1 MKYLLLLVAVLALL
15 QPGLSAEK
23 NYTDFVNDLKAKM
36 QTKAY
41 KDASYERLAYIVDT
55 YGPRMWGGVALEQ
68 VIYEMAS
75 AANKIGFEN
84 LKLEEIKNFT
94 KFSRG
99 EENLT
104 LFDPRPFPQKLGV
117 VGLGWTVPG

>member
-41 KDASYERLAYIVDT
+41 KGASYERLAYIVDT

-84 LKLEEIKNFT
+84 IRLEELKNFT

-99 EENLT
+99 
-104 LFDPRPFPQKLGV
+104 
-117 VGLGWTVPG
+117 